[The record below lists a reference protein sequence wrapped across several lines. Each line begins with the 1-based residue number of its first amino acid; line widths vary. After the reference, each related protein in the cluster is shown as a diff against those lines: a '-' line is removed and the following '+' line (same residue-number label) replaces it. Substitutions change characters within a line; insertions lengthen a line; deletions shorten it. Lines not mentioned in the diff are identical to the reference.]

1 MTEDSREVSAT
12 SAAGTVNGGA
22 AGADTLRRDSLRLP
36 EVLAQSVANMSPTGA
51 MALLPLLVF
60 LSAGNGT
67 WVSYLIAVVLM
78 VCVGYCAAQF
88 SRRQN
93 SAGSFYVWVRQ
104 GLGPGAGLTAGWALQ
119 LGYVITG
126 VATILGFGI
135 FGADFLN
142 RVSGGAIAADNRLVL
157 TVLFLLDFVV
167 PLAVAINDMRLS
179 ARLSLSLEAISITLI
194 LILCVAIWV
203 HRGGVFDTGQLT
215 LSGVTPGGVVVGVV
229 LAIFAFV
236 GFESAGSLGMEARN
250 PYRTIGQA
258 ILTSAF
264 VIGLFYIVVSYSQIF
279 GFEGT
284 KPGFAKSGAPMPDL
298 AGIVGLNWLAPVMD
312 ISIMI
317 SLFACTLACI
327 NASARMAFAMAHD
340 GMGVSALTRA
350 HDTHRTP
357 HVAIWVVAIPMVLI
371 TIVPVLGGANAVEF
385 LGWVGTLATF
395 GFMLA
400 YALVSLAAPVFLNR
414 IGVSNPLAVVL
425 GAIGLLSMAF
435 VFWAN
440 WLPHTIPG
448 GAFAELT
455 GMFVWLPYMF
465 LAWTVIGL
473 VWYFVVRARS
483 PHVASRL
490 GTRFETAE
498 ATEAGEVSPAPQP

>member
-12 SAAGTVNGGA
+12 SAVGAATPNGGA
-22 AGADTLRRDSLRLP
+22 AGADTLRRNSLRLP

-67 WVSYLIAVVLM
+67 WISFLIAVVLM

-119 LGYVITG
+119 LGYVVTG

-135 FGADFLN
+135 FGADFLA
-142 RVSGGAIAADNRLVL
+142 RVSGGAIAADSRLAL
-157 TVLFLLDFVV
+157 AVLFLLDFVV

-179 ARLSLSLEAISITLI
+179 ARLSLTLEAISITLI

-203 HRGGVFDTGQLT
+203 HRGGVIDSGQWT
-215 LSGVTPGGVVVGVV
+215 LSGVTPAGVVVGVV

-264 VIGLFYIVVSYSQIF
+264 VVGLFYIVVCYSQIF

-298 AGIVGLNWLAPVMD
+298 AVIVGINWLAPVMD
-312 ISIMI
+312 LSIMI

-340 GMGVSALTRA
+340 GMGVSELTRA
-350 HDTHRTP
+350 HNTHRTP
-357 HVAIWVVAIPMVLI
+357 HVAIWVVSIPMVLI
-371 TIVPVLGGANAVEF
+371 AIIPVLGGVNAIE
-385 LGWVGTLATF
+385 LTGWVGTLATY

-400 YALVSLAAPVFLNR
+400 YALVSLAAPVYLR
-414 IGVSNPLAVVL
+414 RLGISNPLAVVL
-425 GAIGLLSMAF
+425 GAIGVLSMAF

-448 GAFAELT
+448 GAFPALT
-455 GMFVWLPYMF
+455 G
-465 LAWTVIGL
+465 A
-473 VWYFVVRARS
+473 
-483 PHVASRL
+483 
-490 GTRFETAE
+490 
-498 ATEAGEVSPAPQP
+498 